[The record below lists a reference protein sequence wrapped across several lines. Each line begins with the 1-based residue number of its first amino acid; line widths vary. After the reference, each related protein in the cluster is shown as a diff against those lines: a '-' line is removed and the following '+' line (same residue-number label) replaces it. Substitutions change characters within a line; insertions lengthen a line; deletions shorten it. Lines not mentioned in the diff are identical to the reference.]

1 MHVLL
6 VKTSSLGDVVHNLPV
21 VSDIQ
26 QHVPNAIIDWVVEEG
41 FADIPRLHPGVRR
54 VIPVALRRWRKHLL
68 HAATWREMAACR
80 RDLREDFYDVVLDTQ
95 GLIKSALI
103 ARQAELAEGGSRLG
117 YAAEAAREPLAA
129 KFYDDGIVIPKNAHA
144 VERNRW
150 LAAAALGYA
159 QAEGLDYGIAAAPLE
174 ASWLPKRHYA
184 VLFTGTS
191 RADKLWPEDRWLVL
205 MRALAMPLI
214 LPSGSAEERA
224 RAERLA
230 AQVSDAV
237 VAPALSV
244 AELAQLLAGA
254 RLVIGLDTGLT
265 HLAAALRRP
274 TLAIFCGSDPTLTGV
289 IGADPHLAI
298 NLGQRGAAPSPADV
312 IIAAQA
318 FMP

>member
-21 VSDIQ
+21 VGDIK

-68 HAATWREMAACR
+68 SAATWRDITAFR

-103 ARQAELAEGGSRLG
+103 ACQAEMAAGGQRLG

-129 KFYDDGIVIPKNAHA
+129 RCYDNGIVIPRNAHA

-150 LAAAALGYA
+150 LAAAAFGYTH
-159 QAEGLDYGIAAAPLE
+159 AEMLDYGIVAAPLN
-174 ASWLPKRHYA
+174 AAWLPQPPYA
-184 VLFTGTS
+184 VMFTGTS
-191 RADKLWPEDRWLVL
+191 RADKLWPEDHWIAL
-205 MRALAMPLI
+205 MRALAMPVI
-214 LPSGSAEERA
+214 LPSGSAEERS
-224 RAERLA
+224 RAARLA
-230 AQVSDAV
+230 TQAHDAV
-237 VAPALSV
+237 VAPALAV
-244 AELAQLLAGA
+244 AELARLLAGA

-265 HLAAALRRP
+265 HLAVALRRP
-274 TLAIFCGSDPTLTGV
+274 TIAIFCGSDPALTGV
-289 IGADPHLAI
+289 LGADPRFAV
-298 NLGQRGAAPSPADV
+298 NLGARNAAPTPADV
-312 IIAAQA
+312 IDAAQA
-318 FMP
+318 MLQ